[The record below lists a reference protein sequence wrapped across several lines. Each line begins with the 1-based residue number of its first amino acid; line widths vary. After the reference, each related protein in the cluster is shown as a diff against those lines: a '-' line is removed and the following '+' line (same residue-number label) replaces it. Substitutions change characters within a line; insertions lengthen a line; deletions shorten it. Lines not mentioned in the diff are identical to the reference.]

1 MVTDKHSSNTS
12 LKHQSSIINSTK
24 SLNRLFVVN
33 KPIFKSSNGYMGYIK
48 RKYNTKKV
56 GFSGTLDPFATG
68 CLIVATGQ
76 YTKLFQYLDKTPK
89 SYKAT
94 LWLGA
99 NSPSLD
105 IEQVDSIQE
114 IPVFPLE
121 QIRDTLASLQGEL
134 TYYPPK
140 FCAKKID
147 GKRAYELMREGRE
160 VDLKTITSTI
170 YDIRL
175 IHYNHP
181 FIHFETTVSEGT
193 YIRSLGAL
201 IADKLNVDGT
211 LSSLHRIHE
220 GRFRFEKEKAL
231 NPFKYLAI
239 PYNVYTGDDSY
250 LELGKKLSIDYF
262 EIKKDGIYLVETEN
276 FFSII
281 EITDH
286 TVSYKLNRI
295 EKYKEKTCSPSTP
308 PQK

>member
-1 MVTDKHSSNTS
+1 M
-12 LKHQSSIINSTK
+12 
-24 SLNRLFVVN
+24 NRLFVVN
-33 KPIFKSSNGYMGYIK
+33 KPIFRSSNSYMGHIK
-48 RKYNTKKV
+48 HKYGTKKV

-105 IEQVDSIQE
+105 IENIESIKE
-114 IPVFPLE
+114 TIPFSEE
-121 QIRDTLASLQGEL
+121 QIKETLISLKGEV

-140 FCAKKID
+140 FSAKKI
-147 GKRAYELMREGRE
+147 GGRRAYELIREGKE
-160 VDLKTITSTI
+160 VTLKTITSTI

-175 IHYNHP
+175 ISYNHP
-181 FIHFETTVSEGT
+181 FIHFEATVSEGT

-201 IADKLNVDGT
+201 IADKLEVDGT

-220 GRFRFEKEKAL
+220 GKFHFENEKPL
-231 NPFKYLAI
+231 NPLEYLSIAK
-239 PYNVYTGDDSY
+239 NTYTGDDTY

-262 EIKKDGIYLVETEN
+262 ETKEDGTYLVETKN

-281 EITDH
+281 EIRNKE
-286 TVSYKLNRI
+286 VAYKLNRL
-295 EKYKEKTCSPSTP
+295 EKFKER
-308 PQK
+308 Q

>member
-1 MVTDKHSSNTS
+1 M
-12 LKHQSSIINSTK
+12 
-24 SLNRLFVVN
+24 NRLFVVN
-33 KPIFKSSNGYMGYIK
+33 KPIFRTSNGYMGYVK

-76 YTKLFQYLDKTPK
+76 YTKLFQYLNKTPK

-105 IEQVDSIQE
+105 IEKIDSIKE
-114 IPVFPLE
+114 VEVFPKETIE
-121 QIRDTLASLQGEL
+121 QILKSFVGDL

-140 FCAKKID
+140 FSAKKIN
-147 GKRAYELMREGRE
+147 GKRAYELARSGEE

-170 YDIRL
+170 YDIKL
-175 IHYNHP
+175 LNYNHP
-181 FIHFETTVSEGT
+181 FVHFESKVSEGT

-201 IADKLNVDGT
+201 IADKLDVDGT

-220 GRFRFEKEKAL
+220 GQFYYENEKAL
-231 NPFKYLAI
+231 NPFTHLAL
-239 PYNVYTGDDSY
+239 PTNRYTGDEEY
-250 LELGKKLSIDYF
+250 MELGKKLSLEYF
-262 EIKKDGIYLVETEN
+262 ENRENGVYLIETSN

-281 EITDH
+281 KITNSK
-286 TVSYKLNRI
+286 VEYKLNRI
-295 EKYKEKTCSPSTP
+295 PKFKNSI
-308 PQK
+308 

>member
-1 MVTDKHSSNTS
+1 
-12 LKHQSSIINSTK
+12 
-24 SLNRLFVVN
+24 
-33 KPIFKSSNGYMGYIK
+33 MGYVK

-76 YTKLFQYLDKTPK
+76 YTKLFQYLNKTPK

-105 IEQVDSIQE
+105 IEQIDSLKE
-114 IPVFPLE
+114 VKPFTAE
-121 QIRDTLASLQGEL
+121 QIAEVLHSLQGEL

-140 FCAKKID
+140 FCAKKIN
-147 GKRAYELMREGRE
+147 GKRAYELAREGKE
-160 VDLKTITSTI
+160 VELKTITSTI

-175 IHYNHP
+175 VNYNHP
-181 FIHFETTVSEGT
+181 FVHFEAKVSEGT

-201 IADKLNVDGT
+201 IADKLEVDGT

-220 GRFRFEKEKAL
+220 GQFYFDHEKAL
-231 NPFKYLAI
+231 APFTRLAI
-239 PYNVYTGDDSY
+239 PRNTYIGEEEY
-250 LELGKKLSIDYF
+250 LELGKKLSIAYF
-262 EIKKDGIYLVETEN
+262 EQKEEGVYLIETSN

-281 EITDH
+281 EIFEEE
-286 TVSYKLNRI
+286 VKYRFNRI
-295 EKYKEKTCSPSTP
+295 PKFADHLEELQHS
-308 PQK
+308 

>member
-1 MVTDKHSSNTS
+1 
-12 LKHQSSIINSTK
+12 
-24 SLNRLFVVN
+24 LNRLFVVN
-33 KPIFKSSNGYMGYIK
+33 KPIFRTSNGYMGTIK

-99 NSPSLD
+99 NSASLD
-105 IEQVDSIQE
+105 IEQIDSIE
-114 IPVFPLE
+114 EVPAFDE
-121 QIRDTLASLQGEL
+121 QTIKDTLASLQGEL

-147 GKRAYELMREGRE
+147 GKRAYELAREGKE
-160 VDLKTITSTI
+160 VVLKTITSTI
-170 YDIRL
+170 YEIRL
-175 IHYNHP
+175 LNYNHP
-181 FIHFETTVSEGT
+181 FVHFEAKVSEGT

-201 IADKLNVDGT
+201 LADKLGVNGT

-220 GRFRFEKEKAL
+220 GQFYFENEKAL
-231 NPFKYLAI
+231 NPFEHLAI
-239 PYNVYTGDDSY
+239 PTNIYIGDEEY
-250 LELGKKLSIDYF
+250 IELGKKLNVEYF
-262 EIKKDGIYLVETEN
+262 EIKENGVYFVETAN

-281 EITDH
+281 EIAEEEVT
-286 TVSYKLNRI
+286 YRFNRI
-295 EKYKEKTCSPSTP
+295 PKFEEN
-308 PQK
+308 